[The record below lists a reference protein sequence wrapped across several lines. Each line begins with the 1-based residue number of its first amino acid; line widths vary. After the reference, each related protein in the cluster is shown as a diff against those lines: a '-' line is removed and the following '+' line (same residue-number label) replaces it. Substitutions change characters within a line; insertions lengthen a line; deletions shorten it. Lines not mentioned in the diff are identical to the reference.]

1 MVVMDCIV
9 LIEKRGAER
18 DAKKGL
24 ILSLGWDSLGS
35 GSQEMM
41 VLYNTKM

>member
-9 LIEKRGAER
+9 VIEKRGAER

-24 ILSLGWDSLGS
+24 IVSLGWD
-35 GSQEMM
+35 Q
-41 VLYNTKM
+41 VLSRNDGTV